1 MSAAW
6 ALQAEEAPILVE
18 GDPQIDWSWH
28 GRVQHD
34 HEPAAR
40 AAPARRRPAKDDAGA
55 LHEVEAL
62 LNSGKVSNRN
72 QAFNKIA
79 GAKYPYSRD
88 HRLRR
93 SYAERLRRKYVR
105 LKKSST

>member
-1 MSAAW
+1 VKSNW
-6 ALQAEEAPILVE
+6 LELREAPVLAE

-34 HEPAAR
+34 HEPGAAR

-62 LNSGKVSNRN
+62 LATGKVRNQN

-79 GAKYPYSRD
+79 GAKYPYARD

-93 SYAERLRRKYVR
+93 SYAERLRRKYVQQ
-105 LKKSST
+105 KKSST